1 MAFCAWSIVMIDRE
15 MPFEELHVSVCPS
28 VVTHQT
34 IAPLFQSSAPR
45 LMTTAGKTALLL
57 TEDA

>member
-1 MAFCAWSIVMIDRE
+1 MIDRE